1 MFPKNIDDILLINKF
16 PDFNVQG
23 FYVDAYNRRFK
34 QSNVIINASS
44 ADIAYPE
51 HWGCLSVKC
60 AFGGNEIYK
69 LADRYYAVNNG
80 NYFICNEGEYYS
92 SCIAAKEPVES
103 FTLNFSHQFVNI
115 VALSLSNTDL
125 QLNGQPGFSNAGPGE
140 FIQKLY
146 PHGGDLSSSIFR
158 IKKLAL
164 NFDENKEIITEQY
177 YTLLENLF
185 LTQQHVLNEIKR
197 VKAVKLSTQKELYKR
212 LHYAKDYLESCFNEE
227 VSIETLALISC
238 LNSAYLLREFKK
250 YFKLTPHQYL
260 IGKRMSVAKE
270 LILNTRLPVNEICFS
285 VGYTDAGSFG
295 KLFKKYFLHA
305 PETYR
310 ALHKKVTFRP

>member
-1 MFPKNIDDILLINKF
+1 MFTKNIDDILLINKF
-16 PDFNVQG
+16 PDFNIQG
-23 FYVDAYNRRFK
+23 FDIDAYNKRFK

-44 ADIAYPE
+44 ADVAYPE

-60 AFGGNEIYK
+60 AFGGNETYK
-69 LADRYYAVNNG
+69 VADRYYAVNSG

-103 FTLNFSHQFVNI
+103 FTLNFSHQFVDI
-115 VALSLSNTDL
+115 VARGLSNTDL
-125 QLNGQPGFSNAGPGE
+125 QLTGQPGFSYGSNE

-146 PHGGDLSSSIFR
+146 PHGGALSSSIFR

-185 LTQQHVLNEIKR
+185 LSQQHVLNEIKQ
-197 VKAVKLSTQKELYKR
+197 VKAVKLSTRKELYKR
-212 LHYAKDYLESCFNEE
+212 LHYAKDYLESCYQEE
-227 VSIETLALISC
+227 VSIEKLALISC
-238 LNSAYLLREFKK
+238 LNRAYFLREFTK
-250 YFKLTPHQYL
+250 YFKQTPHQYL
-260 IGKRMSVAKE
+260 IRKRMSVAKE

-295 KLFKKYFLHA
+295 KLFKKHFLHA
-305 PETYR
+305 PESYR